1 MIIINVLK
9 HNLSYKEDVIMNH
22 VQNFLIKQIYQ
33 DKYVLKLILLNVKNK
48 SKYSMNYQEHYQDVL
63 MNVHLWCKN
72 NQEFVKEFVLVVHV
86 KLKNVKKELLEL
98 HFQNSNIV
106 VMELWHII
114 IVYQDVIIL
123 QLYKQMKVLYVKVV
137 VLKLILI

>member
-1 MIIINVLK
+1 MVVIVIHVHIIHIKVQLL
-9 HNLSYKEDVIMNH
+9 HTH
-22 VQNFLIKQIYQ
+22 VQ
-33 DKYVLKLILLNVKNK
+33 KLIQHIVKVK
-48 SKYSMNYQEHYQDVL
+48 DKYSMSYQEHCQDVL

-86 KLKNVKKELLEL
+86 KLKNVKKELLKL

-114 IVYQDVIIL
+114 IVYQDVTIL

>member
-1 MIIINVLK
+1 MVVIVIHVHIIHIKVQLL
-9 HNLSYKEDVIMNH
+9 HTH
-22 VQNFLIKQIYQ
+22 VQ
-33 DKYVLKLILLNVKNK
+33 KLIQHIVKVK
-48 SKYSMNYQEHYQDVL
+48 DKYSMNYQEHYQDVL